1 MIEKQLHQAETKAQ
15 RNSPNNN
22 FHNKLSSI
30 FTILSL
36 LDDHNKWS
44 NDSKQ
49 DDNINKNQKPE
60 KIDIIILTDTH
71 PDPRTMMIIPLHTM
85 ITYSAVNSPD
95 RSVNMTLNTIF
106 LSNTQPRRHYI
117 DIIPIRNQM
126 MIDWRQLM
134 QFLIPLIIIDIL
146 R

>member
-1 MIEKQLHQAETKAQ
+1 MFGGLTTTERNFSFDNSISILKIFISSQSSPYQLKMIEKQLHQAETKAQ

-36 LDDHNKWS
+36 LYDNNKWS
-44 NDSKQ
+44 YDSKQ

-60 KIDIIILTDTH
+60 KIDIIILPDTH
-71 PDPRTMMIIPLHTM
+71 PDPRTMMIIPLHTV
-85 ITYSAVNSPD
+85 IAYSAVNSPD

-106 LSNTQPRRHYI
+106 LSNT
-117 DIIPIRNQM
+117 
-126 MIDWRQLM
+126 
-134 QFLIPLIIIDIL
+134 
-146 R
+146 